1 MLQPSS
7 PYENRPR
14 PDHPR
19 RRTRT
24 AHGIVIHGTRQ
35 TLVENNVI
43 FNTPGHNVSI
53 EDAASTDNVLRGNL
67 ALENRVL
74 VLSQATLRGQG
85 DNQAAN
91 FWLRAARNT
100 LTGNVAAASMAHG
113 FWYDEVADGPS
124 VFLGNTAHS
133 SYSRSVKTDF
143 VRDAGLFVV
152 HVGDERLEFS
162 DSLFY
167 QNGIGVWP
175 SETGAMTFRN
185 IVFADHWK
193 GPAMAMDTG
202 GPATIF
208 EDNVF
213 VGRTRAPA
221 RGELSASA
229 ALPPALF
236 IQYSGIIDAR
246 RPLFAHYGATTLI
259 SANDIFVEWQAQ
271 FLLSDVRLLHTDPNS
286 RNLHD
291 LAITTLL
298 DGSYGPAPGTYYR
311 VEHPQLGPT
320 GATRVNLGESGDYLR
335 MEQRLGWAMLRTLRH
350 ASPSR
355 RRRER
360 LRPHSQRHFRLTGRA
375 DPGTRAGTITA
386 ARRRAAVTETTS
398 APPSKV
404 TIQPPLAMN

>member
-1 MLQPSS
+1 VLQPSS

-14 PDHPR
+14 PAHPR

-208 EDNVF
+208 EDSVF

-360 LRPHSQRHFRLTGRA
+360 LRPQPQGTPASPA
-375 DPGTRAGTITA
+375 DRTQARVRERS
-386 ARRRAAVTETTS
+386 RRRAV
-398 APPSKV
+398 V
-404 TIQPPLAMN
+404 RQ